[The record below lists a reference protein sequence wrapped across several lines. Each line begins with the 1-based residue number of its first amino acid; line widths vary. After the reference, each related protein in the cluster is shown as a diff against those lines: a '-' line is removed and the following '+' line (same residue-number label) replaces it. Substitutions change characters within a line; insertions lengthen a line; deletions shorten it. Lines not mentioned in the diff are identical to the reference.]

1 MKTGYSEAQLASQE
15 EVQRENAEPDSTSS
29 VGSADSDVLGF
40 SAQARRTTI
49 CSILLVF
56 LLVGVFACG
65 IIIGPT
71 LMSLSDVRIAL
82 AHNIFGAE
90 APASASSANA
100 VIWDIRIPRLILGAA
115 VGAGLAVAGA
125 ILQAVVRNALADPYI
140 LGINSGASTGAA
152 LATLFGVSAGFADVL
167 QRAAFIGALVASAV
181 MFFIARSAGRLT
193 SVRLLMAGIA
203 VGCALSV
210 VTSFLIFAPESAEG
224 SRSVMFWLLGSLGL
238 GRWGLLLVVSVLVVV
253 AVTIVFWSMG
263 RRIDALTVGDDAALT
278 MGVNPDRMRVILVV
292 LTCILVG
299 SVVAMAGSIGFVGLL
314 IPHAARRLVGGSHRH
329 MIPVAALLG
338 ASLLIA
344 ADIGAR
350 TLLAPQEIPIG
361 ILTSLV
367 GAPFLILLVRRMGV
381 LK

>member
-1 MKTGYSEAQLASQE
+1 MKKPHSEAQLASQSAAQQE
-15 EVQRENAEPDSTSS
+15 DAEPDSPK
-29 VGSADSDVLGF
+29 SDVLGF
-40 SAQARRTTI
+40 SAQALRTTMW
-49 CSILLVF
+49 SILLV
-56 LLVGVFACG
+56 LLLIVVFACG
-65 IIIGPT
+65 VIIGPT
-71 LMSLSDVRIAL
+71 TISLSDVRIAL

-90 APASASSANA
+90 APASASSTNA

-115 VGAGLAVAGA
+115 VGAGLAVAGG

-152 LATLFGVSAGFADVL
+152 LAILFGVGAGFGEYAL
-167 QRAAFIGALVASAV
+167 QGAAFIGALAASAV

-203 VGCALSV
+203 VGYALSA
-210 VTSFLIFAPESAEG
+210 VTSFLIFASDSAEG

-238 GRWGLLLVVSVLVVV
+238 GRWGLLLLVSVLVVV

-278 MGVNPDRMRVILVV
+278 LGVNPDRMRVILVV

-299 SVVAMAGSIGFVGLL
+299 SVVAMAGSIGFVGLVV
-314 IPHAARRLVGGSHRH
+314 PHAARRLVGGSHRH
-329 MIPVAALLG
+329 MLPVAALLG

-381 LK
+381 VK

>member
-1 MKTGYSEAQLASQE
+1 ML
-15 EVQRENAEPDSTSS
+15 
-29 VGSADSDVLGF
+29 
-40 SAQARRTTI
+40 
-49 CSILLVF
+49 
-56 LLVGVFACG
+56 
-65 IIIGPT
+65 
-71 LMSLSDVRIAL
+71 SLIA
-82 AHNIFGAE
+82 
-90 APASASSANA
+90 
-100 VIWDIRIPRLILGAA
+100 
-115 VGAGLAVAGA
+115 
-125 ILQAVVRNALADPYI
+125 RNALADPYI

-152 LATLFGVSAGFADVL
+152 LAILFGVGAGFGEYAL
-167 QRAAFIGALVASAV
+167 QGAAFIGALAASAV

-203 VGCALSV
+203 VGYALSA
-210 VTSFLIFAPESAEG
+210 VTSFLIFASDSAEG

-238 GRWGLLLVVSVLVVV
+238 GRWGLLLLVSMLVVV

-299 SVVAMAGSIGFVGLL
+299 SVVAMAGSIGFVGLV

>member
-1 MKTGYSEAQLASQE
+1 M
-15 EVQRENAEPDSTSS
+15 
-29 VGSADSDVLGF
+29 
-40 SAQARRTTI
+40 I
-49 CSILLVF
+49 WSILLV
-56 LLVGVFACG
+56 LLLIVVFASG
-65 IIIGPT
+65 IIIDPT
-71 LMSLSDVRIAL
+71 PISLSDVRIAL

-90 APASASSANA
+90 APASASSTNA

-152 LATLFGVSAGFADVL
+152 LAILFGVSAGFGEYAL
-167 QRAAFIGALVASAV
+167 QGAAFIGALAASAV

-203 VGCALSV
+203 VGYALSAL
-210 VTSFLIFAPESAEG
+210 TSFLIFASDSAEG
-224 SRSVMFWLLGSLGL
+224 SRSVMFWLLGPLGL
-238 GRWGLLLVVSVLVVV
+238 GAVGGLLLLGSAPLVL

-263 RRIDALTVGDDAALT
+263 RRIDALTVGDDAALAL
-278 MGVNPDRMRVILVV
+278 GVNPDRMRVILVV

-299 SVVAMAGSIGFVGLL
+299 SVVAMAGLIGFVGLV
-314 IPHAARRLVGGSHRH
+314 IPHAARRLVGGSHRQ

>member
-1 MKTGYSEAQLASQE
+1 MKKPHSEAQLASQSAAQQE
-15 EVQRENAEPDSTSS
+15 DAEPDSPK
-29 VGSADSDVLGF
+29 SDVLGF
-40 SAQARRTTI
+40 SAQARRTTMW
-49 CSILLVF
+49 SILLV
-56 LLVGVFACG
+56 LLLIVVFACG
-65 IIIGPT
+65 VIIGPT
-71 LMSLSDVRIAL
+71 TISLSDVRIAL

-90 APASASSANA
+90 APASASSTNA

-115 VGAGLAVAGA
+115 VGAGLAVAGG

-152 LATLFGVSAGFADVL
+152 LAILFGVGAGFGEYAL
-167 QRAAFIGALVASAV
+167 QGAAFIGALAASAV

-203 VGCALSV
+203 VGYALSA
-210 VTSFLIFAPESAEG
+210 VTSFLIFASDSAEG

-238 GRWGLLLVVSVLVVV
+238 GRWGLLLLVSVLVVV
-253 AVTIVFWSMG
+253 AVIIVFWSMG

-278 MGVNPDRMRVILVV
+278 LGVNPDRMRVILVV

-299 SVVAMAGSIGFVGLL
+299 SVVAMAGSIGFVGLVV
-314 IPHAARRLVGGSHRH
+314 PHAARRLVGGSHRH
-329 MIPVAALLG
+329 MLPVAALLG

-381 LK
+381 VK

>member
-1 MKTGYSEAQLASQE
+1 M
-15 EVQRENAEPDSTSS
+15 
-29 VGSADSDVLGF
+29 
-40 SAQARRTTI
+40 
-49 CSILLVF
+49 LLLIV
-56 LLVGVFACG
+56 VFASG
-65 IIIGPT
+65 IIIDPT
-71 LMSLSDVRIAL
+71 PISLSDVRIAL

-90 APASASSANA
+90 APASASSTNA

-152 LATLFGVSAGFADVL
+152 LAILFGVSAGFGEYAL
-167 QRAAFIGALVASAV
+167 QGAAFIGALAASAV

-203 VGCALSV
+203 VGYALSAL
-210 VTSFLIFAPESAEG
+210 TSFLIFASDSAEG
-224 SRSVMFWLLGSLGL
+224 SRSVMFWLLGPLGL
-238 GRWGLLLVVSVLVVV
+238 GAVGGLLLLGSAPLVL

-263 RRIDALTVGDDAALT
+263 RRIDALTVGDDAALAL
-278 MGVNPDRMRVILVV
+278 GVNPDRMRVILVV

-299 SVVAMAGSIGFVGLL
+299 SVVAMAGLIGFVGLV
-314 IPHAARRLVGGSHRH
+314 IPHAARRLVGGSHRQ

>member
-1 MKTGYSEAQLASQE
+1 MNTGRTESETRLASHNEAQPE
-15 EVQRENAEPDSTSS
+15 DAEPDSSTS
-29 VGSADSDVLGF
+29 DILGF

-49 CSILLVF
+49 WTILLV
-56 LLVGVFACG
+56 LLLITVFACG

-71 LMSLSDVRIAL
+71 PINLSDVRIAL
-82 AHNIFGAE
+82 AHNIFGVE
-90 APASASSANA
+90 VPTSASSTNV

-152 LATLFGVSAGFADVL
+152 LAILFGVGAGFGEYAL
-167 QRAAFIGALVASAV
+167 QGAAFIGALAASAV

-203 VGCALSV
+203 VGYALSA
-210 VTSFLIFAPESAEG
+210 VTSFLIFASDSAEG

-238 GRWGLLLVVSVLVVV
+238 GRWGLLLLVSVLVVV

-278 MGVNPDRMRVILVV
+278 LGVNPDRMRVLLVV

-299 SVVAMAGSIGFVGLL
+299 SVVAMAGSIGFVGLVV
-314 IPHAARRLVGGSHRH
+314 PHAARRLVGGSHRH
-329 MIPVAALLG
+329 MLPVAALLG

-361 ILTSLV
+361 IVTSLV

>member
-1 MKTGYSEAQLASQE
+1 
-15 EVQRENAEPDSTSS
+15 
-29 VGSADSDVLGF
+29 VL
-40 SAQARRTTI
+40 
-49 CSILLVF
+49 LLIV
-56 LLVGVFACG
+56 VFASG
-65 IIIGPT
+65 IIIDPT
-71 LMSLSDVRIAL
+71 PISLSDVRIAL

-90 APASASSANA
+90 APASASSTNA

-152 LATLFGVSAGFADVL
+152 LAILFGVSAGFGEYAL
-167 QRAAFIGALVASAV
+167 QGAAFIGALAASAV

-203 VGCALSV
+203 VGYALSAL
-210 VTSFLIFAPESAEG
+210 TSFLIFASDSAEG
-224 SRSVMFWLLGSLGL
+224 SRSVMFWLLGPLGL
-238 GRWGLLLVVSVLVVV
+238 GAVGGLLLLGSAPLVL

-263 RRIDALTVGDDAALT
+263 RRIDALSVGDDAALT
-278 MGVNPDRMRVILVV
+278 MGVTPDRMRVILVV

-299 SVVAMAGSIGFVGLL
+299 SVVAMAGSIGFVGLV

-329 MIPVAALLG
+329 MIPVDALLG

>member
-1 MKTGYSEAQLASQE
+1 MNTGRTESETRLASHNEAQPE
-15 EVQRENAEPDSTSS
+15 DAEPDSSTS
-29 VGSADSDVLGF
+29 DILGF

-49 CSILLVF
+49 WTILLV
-56 LLVGVFACG
+56 LLLITVFACG

-71 LMSLSDVRIAL
+71 PINLSDVRIAL
-82 AHNIFGAE
+82 AHNIFGVE
-90 APASASSANA
+90 APTSASSTNA

-152 LATLFGVSAGFADVL
+152 LAILFGVGAGFGEYAL
-167 QRAAFIGALVASAV
+167 QGAAFIGALAASAV

-203 VGCALSV
+203 VGYALSA
-210 VTSFLIFAPESAEG
+210 VTSFLIFASDSAEG

-238 GRWGLLLVVSVLVVV
+238 GRWGLLLLVSVLVVV

-278 MGVNPDRMRVILVV
+278 LGVNPDRMRVLLVV

-299 SVVAMAGSIGFVGLL
+299 SVVAMAGSIGFVGLVV
-314 IPHAARRLVGGSHRH
+314 PHAARRLVGGSHRH
-329 MIPVAALLG
+329 MLPVAALLG

-361 ILTSLV
+361 IATSLV

>member
-1 MKTGYSEAQLASQE
+1 MKTGHSEAQLASQE

-29 VGSADSDVLGF
+29 VGSADSDALGF

-49 CSILLVF
+49 WSMLLVF

-71 LMSLSDVRIAL
+71 PMSLSDVRIAL

-90 APASASSANA
+90 VPASASSANA

-125 ILQAVVRNALADPYI
+125 ILQAMVRNALADPYI

-152 LATLFGVSAGFADVL
+152 LAIFFGVGAGFADVL

-181 MFFIARSAGRLT
+181 MLFIARSAGRLT

-203 VGCALSV
+203 VGCALSA
-210 VTSFLIFAPESAEG
+210 VTSFLIFASDSAEG

-238 GRWGLLLVVSVLVVV
+238 GRWGLLLLGSAPLVL
-253 AVTIVFWSMG
+253 AVTLIFWSMG
-263 RRIDALTVGDDAALT
+263 RRIDALTVGDDAALAL
-278 MGVNPDRMRVILVV
+278 GVNPDRMRVILVV

-299 SVVAMAGSIGFVGLL
+299 SVVAMAGLIGFVGLV
-314 IPHAARRLVGGSHRH
+314 IPHAARRLVGGSHRQ

>member
-1 MKTGYSEAQLASQE
+1 MNTGRTESETRLASHNEAQPE
-15 EVQRENAEPDSTSS
+15 DAEPDSSTS
-29 VGSADSDVLGF
+29 DILGF

-49 CSILLVF
+49 WTILLV
-56 LLVGVFACG
+56 LLLITVFACG

-71 LMSLSDVRIAL
+71 PINLSDVRIAL
-82 AHNIFGAE
+82 AHNIFGVE
-90 APASASSANA
+90 APTSASSTNA

-152 LATLFGVSAGFADVL
+152 LAILFGVGAGFGEYAL
-167 QRAAFIGALVASAV
+167 QGAAFIGALAASAV

-203 VGCALSV
+203 VGYALSA
-210 VTSFLIFAPESAEG
+210 VTSFLIFASDSAEG

-238 GRWGLLLVVSVLVVV
+238 GRWGLLLLVTVLVVV

-278 MGVNPDRMRVILVV
+278 LGVNPDRMRVLLVV

-299 SVVAMAGSIGFVGLL
+299 SVVAMAGSIGFVGLVV
-314 IPHAARRLVGGSHRH
+314 PHAARRLVGGSHRH
-329 MIPVAALLG
+329 MLPVAALLG

-361 ILTSLV
+361 IVTSLV

>member
-1 MKTGYSEAQLASQE
+1 MKTGRTESETRLASHNEAQPE
-15 EVQRENAEPDSTSS
+15 DAEPDSSTS
-29 VGSADSDVLGF
+29 DILGF
-40 SAQARRTTI
+40 SAQARRTTLWT
-49 CSILLVF
+49 ILLV
-56 LLVGVFACG
+56 LLLITVFACG

-71 LMSLSDVRIAL
+71 PISLSDVRIAL
-82 AHNIFGAE
+82 AHNIFGVE
-90 APASASSANA
+90 APASASSTNA

-152 LATLFGVSAGFADVL
+152 LAILFGVGTGFGEYAL
-167 QRAAFIGALVASAV
+167 QGAAFIGALAASAV

-203 VGCALSV
+203 VGYALSA
-210 VTSFLIFAPESAEG
+210 VTSFLIFASDSAEG

-238 GRWGLLLVVSVLVVV
+238 GRWGLLLLVSVLVVV

-278 MGVNPDRMRVILVV
+278 LGVNPDRMRVLLVV

-299 SVVAMAGSIGFVGLL
+299 SVVAMAGSIGFVGLVV
-314 IPHAARRLVGGSHRH
+314 PHAACRLVGGSHRH
-329 MIPVAALLG
+329 MLPVAALLG

-361 ILTSLV
+361 IVTSLV

>member
-1 MKTGYSEAQLASQE
+1 MKTGHSEAQLASYNGAQ
-15 EVQRENAEPDSTSS
+15 QGDAEPDSPKT
-29 VGSADSDVLGF
+29 DVLGF

-49 CSILLVF
+49 WSILLV
-56 LLVGVFACG
+56 LLLIVVFACV

-71 LMSLSDVRIAL
+71 PISLSDVRIAL

-152 LATLFGVSAGFADVL
+152 LAILFGVGAGFGEYAL
-167 QRAAFIGALVASAV
+167 QGAAFIGALAASAV

-203 VGCALSV
+203 VGYALSA
-210 VTSFLIFAPESAEG
+210 VTSFLIFASDSAEG

-238 GRWGLLLVVSVLVVV
+238 GRWGLLLLVSMLVVV

-299 SVVAMAGSIGFVGLL
+299 SVVAMAGSIGFVGLV

>member
-1 MKTGYSEAQLASQE
+1 MNTGRTESETRLASHNEAQPE
-15 EVQRENAEPDSTSS
+15 DAEPDSSTS
-29 VGSADSDVLGF
+29 DILGF

-49 CSILLVF
+49 WTILLV
-56 LLVGVFACG
+56 LLLITVFACG

-71 LMSLSDVRIAL
+71 PINLSDVRIAL
-82 AHNIFGAE
+82 AHNIFGVE
-90 APASASSANA
+90 APTSASSTNA

-152 LATLFGVSAGFADVL
+152 LAILFGVGAGFGEYAL
-167 QRAAFIGALVASAV
+167 QGAAFIGALAASAV

-193 SVRLLMAGIA
+193 SVCLLMAGIA
-203 VGCALSV
+203 VGYALSA
-210 VTSFLIFAPESAEG
+210 VTSFLIFASDSAEG

-238 GRWGLLLVVSVLVVV
+238 GRWGLLLLVSVLVVV

-278 MGVNPDRMRVILVV
+278 LGVNPDRMRVLLVV

-299 SVVAMAGSIGFVGLL
+299 SVVAMAGSIGFVGLVV
-314 IPHAARRLVGGSHRH
+314 PHAARRLVGGSHRH
-329 MIPVAALLG
+329 MLPVAALLG

-361 ILTSLV
+361 IVTSLV

>member
-1 MKTGYSEAQLASQE
+1 ML
-15 EVQRENAEPDSTSS
+15 
-29 VGSADSDVLGF
+29 
-40 SAQARRTTI
+40 
-49 CSILLVF
+49 
-56 LLVGVFACG
+56 
-65 IIIGPT
+65 
-71 LMSLSDVRIAL
+71 SLIA
-82 AHNIFGAE
+82 
-90 APASASSANA
+90 
-100 VIWDIRIPRLILGAA
+100 
-115 VGAGLAVAGA
+115 
-125 ILQAVVRNALADPYI
+125 RNALADPYI

-152 LATLFGVSAGFADVL
+152 LAILFGVGSGFGEYAL
-167 QRAAFIGALVASAV
+167 QGAAFIGALAAS
-181 MFFIARSAGRLT
+181 
-193 SVRLLMAGIA
+193 
-203 VGCALSV
+203 
-210 VTSFLIFAPESAEG
+210 
-224 SRSVMFWLLGSLGL
+224 
-238 GRWGLLLVVSVLVVV
+238 

-278 MGVNPDRMRVILVV
+278 LGVNSDRMRVILVV

-299 SVVAMAGSIGFVGLL
+299 SVVAMAGSIGFVGLV

-344 ADIGAR
+344 ADIGAH

>member
-1 MKTGYSEAQLASQE
+1 MKKAHSESQSASHNGAQQGG
-15 EVQRENAEPDSTSS
+15 AEPNRPH
-29 VGSADSDVLGF
+29 ADVLGF

-49 CSILLVF
+49 WAILLV
-56 LLVGVFACG
+56 LLLIAVFAAG
-65 IIIGPT
+65 VIIGPT
-71 LMSLSDVRIAL
+71 PISLSDVRIAL
-82 AHNIFGAE
+82 LHNLFGAD
-90 APASASSANA
+90 APAAASSTNA

-115 VGAGLAVAGA
+115 AGAGLAVAGA

-152 LATLFGVSAGFADVL
+152 LAILFGVGAGFGEYAL
-167 QRAAFIGALVASAV
+167 QGAAFIGAVAASAV

-203 VGCALSV
+203 VGYALSA
-210 VTSFLIFAPESAEG
+210 VTSFLIFASDSAEG

-238 GRWGLLLVVSVLVVV
+238 GRWSLLLLVTVLIVV

-278 MGVNPDRMRVILVV
+278 LGVNPDRMRVILVV
-292 LTCILVG
+292 LTCVLVG
-299 SVVAMAGSIGFVGLL
+299 SVVAMAGSIGFVGLVV
-314 IPHAARRLVGGSHRH
+314 PHAARRLVGGSHRH
-329 MIPVAALLG
+329 MLPVAALLG

>member
-1 MKTGYSEAQLASQE
+1 MNTGRTKSETRLASHNEAQPE
-15 EVQRENAEPDSTSS
+15 DAEPDSSTS
-29 VGSADSDVLGF
+29 DILGF

-49 CSILLVF
+49 WTILLV
-56 LLVGVFACG
+56 LLLITVFACG

-71 LMSLSDVRIAL
+71 SINLSDVRIAL
-82 AHNIFGAE
+82 AHNIFGVE
-90 APASASSANA
+90 APTSASSTNA

-152 LATLFGVSAGFADVL
+152 LAILFGVGAGFGEYAL
-167 QRAAFIGALVASAV
+167 QGAAFIGALAASAV

-203 VGCALSV
+203 VGYALSA
-210 VTSFLIFAPESAEG
+210 VTSFLIFASDSAEG

-238 GRWGLLLVVSVLVVV
+238 GRWGLLLLVSVLVVV

-278 MGVNPDRMRVILVV
+278 LGVNPDRMRVLLVV

-299 SVVAMAGSIGFVGLL
+299 SVVAMAGSIGFVGLVV
-314 IPHAARRLVGGSHRH
+314 PHAARRLVGGSHRH
-329 MIPVAALLG
+329 MLPVAALLG

-361 ILTSLV
+361 IVTSLV

>member
-1 MKTGYSEAQLASQE
+1 MKTGHSEAQLASYNGAQ
-15 EVQRENAEPDSTSS
+15 QGDAEPDSPKT
-29 VGSADSDVLGF
+29 DVLGF

-49 CSILLVF
+49 WSILLV
-56 LLVGVFACG
+56 LLLIVVFACG

-71 LMSLSDVRIAL
+71 PISLSDVRIAL

-152 LATLFGVSAGFADVL
+152 LAILFGVGAGFGEYAL
-167 QRAAFIGALVASAV
+167 QGAAFIGALAASAV

-203 VGCALSV
+203 VGYALSA
-210 VTSFLIFAPESAEG
+210 VTSFLIFASDSAEG

-238 GRWGLLLVVSVLVVV
+238 GRWGLLLLVSMLVVV
-253 AVTIVFWSMG
+253 AVTIVFWSMR

-299 SVVAMAGSIGFVGLL
+299 SVVAMAGSIGFVGLV

>member
-1 MKTGYSEAQLASQE
+1 MKTGHSEAQLASHNGAQ
-15 EVQRENAEPDSTSS
+15 QGDAEPDSPKT
-29 VGSADSDVLGF
+29 DVLGF

-49 CSILLVF
+49 WSILLV
-56 LLVGVFACG
+56 LLLIVVFACG

-71 LMSLSDVRIAL
+71 PISLSDVRIAL

-152 LATLFGVSAGFADVL
+152 LAILFGVGAGFGEYAL
-167 QRAAFIGALVASAV
+167 QGAAFIGALAASAV

-203 VGCALSV
+203 VGYALSA
-210 VTSFLIFAPESAEG
+210 VTSFLIFASDSAEG

-238 GRWGLLLVVSVLVVV
+238 GRWGLLLLVSMLVVV

-299 SVVAMAGSIGFVGLL
+299 SVVAMAGSIGFVGLV

>member
-1 MKTGYSEAQLASQE
+1 MNTGRTESETRLASRNEAQPE
-15 EVQRENAEPDSTSS
+15 DAEPDSSTS
-29 VGSADSDVLGF
+29 DILGF

-49 CSILLVF
+49 WTILLV
-56 LLVGVFACG
+56 LLLITVFACG

-71 LMSLSDVRIAL
+71 PINLSDVRIAL
-82 AHNIFGAE
+82 AHNIFGVE
-90 APASASSANA
+90 APTSASSTNA

-152 LATLFGVSAGFADVL
+152 LAILFGVGAGFGEYAL
-167 QRAAFIGALVASAV
+167 QGAAFIGALAASAV

-203 VGCALSV
+203 VGYALSA
-210 VTSFLIFAPESAEG
+210 VTSFLIFASDSAEG

-238 GRWGLLLVVSVLVVV
+238 GRWGLLLLVSVLVVV

-278 MGVNPDRMRVILVV
+278 LGVNPDRMRVLLVV

-299 SVVAMAGSIGFVGLL
+299 SVVAMAGSIGFVGLVV
-314 IPHAARRLVGGSHRH
+314 PHAARRLVGGSHRH
-329 MIPVAALLG
+329 MLPVAALLG

-361 ILTSLV
+361 IVTSLV

>member
-1 MKTGYSEAQLASQE
+1 MNTGRTESETRLASHNEAQPE
-15 EVQRENAEPDSTSS
+15 DAEPDSSTS
-29 VGSADSDVLGF
+29 DILGF

-49 CSILLVF
+49 WTILLV
-56 LLVGVFACG
+56 LLLITVFACG

-71 LMSLSDVRIAL
+71 PINLSDVRIAL
-82 AHNIFGAE
+82 AHNIFGVE
-90 APASASSANA
+90 APTSASSTNA

-152 LATLFGVSAGFADVL
+152 LAILFGVGAGFGEYAL
-167 QRAAFIGALVASAV
+167 QGAAFIGALAASAV

-203 VGCALSV
+203 VGYALSA
-210 VTSFLIFAPESAEG
+210 VTSFLIFASDSAEG

-238 GRWGLLLVVSVLVVV
+238 GRWGLLLLVSVLVVV

-278 MGVNPDRMRVILVV
+278 LGENPDRMRVLLVV

-299 SVVAMAGSIGFVGLL
+299 SVVAMAGSIGFVGLVV
-314 IPHAARRLVGGSHRH
+314 PHAARRLVGGSHRH
-329 MIPVAALLG
+329 MLPVAALLG

-361 ILTSLV
+361 IVTSLV

>member
-1 MKTGYSEAQLASQE
+1 M
-15 EVQRENAEPDSTSS
+15 
-29 VGSADSDVLGF
+29 
-40 SAQARRTTI
+40 
-49 CSILLVF
+49 LLLIV
-56 LLVGVFACG
+56 VFASG
-65 IIIGPT
+65 IIIDPT
-71 LMSLSDVRIAL
+71 PISLSDVRIAL

-90 APASASSANA
+90 APASASSTNA

-152 LATLFGVSAGFADVL
+152 LAILFGVSAGFGEYAL
-167 QRAAFIGALVASAV
+167 QGAAFIGALAASAV

-203 VGCALSV
+203 VGYALSAL
-210 VTSFLIFAPESAEG
+210 TSFLIFASDSAEG
-224 SRSVMFWLLGSLGL
+224 SRSVMFWLLGPLGL
-238 GRWGLLLVVSVLVVV
+238 GAVGGLLLLGSAPLVL

-263 RRIDALTVGDDAALT
+263 RRIDALSVGDDAALT
-278 MGVNPDRMRVILVV
+278 MGVTPDRMRVILVV

-299 SVVAMAGSIGFVGLL
+299 SVVAMAGSIGFVGLV

-329 MIPVAALLG
+329 MIPVDALLG

>member
-1 MKTGYSEAQLASQE
+1 MKKSHSEAPLASQNAE
-15 EVQRENAEPDSTSS
+15 QQEDAEPDSPK
-29 VGSADSDVLGF
+29 ADVLGF

-49 CSILLVF
+49 WAILLV
-56 LLVGVFACG
+56 LLLIAVFACG
-65 IIIGPT
+65 VIIGPT
-71 LMSLSDVRIAL
+71 PISLSDVRIAL

-90 APASASSANA
+90 APASASSTNA
-100 VIWDIRIPRLILGAA
+100 VIWDIRIPRLILGAV

-152 LATLFGVSAGFADVL
+152 LAILFGVGAGLGEYAL
-167 QRAAFIGALVASAV
+167 QGAAFIGALAASAV

-193 SVRLLMAGIA
+193 SMRLLMAGIA
-203 VGCALSV
+203 VGYALSA
-210 VTSFLIFAPESAEG
+210 VTSFLIFASDSAEG

-238 GRWGLLLVVSVLVVV
+238 GRWGLLLLVSVLVVV

-278 MGVNPDRMRVILVV
+278 LGVNPDRMRVILVV

-299 SVVAMAGSIGFVGLL
+299 SVVAMAGSIGFVGLVV
-314 IPHAARRLVGGSHRH
+314 PHAARRLVGGSHRH
-329 MIPVAALLG
+329 MLPVAALLG

-381 LK
+381 VK

>member
-1 MKTGYSEAQLASQE
+1 
-15 EVQRENAEPDSTSS
+15 
-29 VGSADSDVLGF
+29 VL
-40 SAQARRTTI
+40 
-49 CSILLVF
+49 LLIV
-56 LLVGVFACG
+56 VFASG
-65 IIIGPT
+65 IIIDPT
-71 LMSLSDVRIAL
+71 PISLSDVRIAL

-90 APASASSANA
+90 APASASSTNA

-152 LATLFGVSAGFADVL
+152 LAILFGVSAGFGEYAL
-167 QRAAFIGALVASAV
+167 QGAAFIGALAASAV

-203 VGCALSV
+203 VGYALSAL
-210 VTSFLIFAPESAEG
+210 TSFLIFASDSAEG
-224 SRSVMFWLLGSLGL
+224 SRSVMFWLLGPLGL
-238 GRWGLLLVVSVLVVV
+238 GAVGGLLLLGSAPLVL

-263 RRIDALTVGDDAALT
+263 RRIDALSVGDDAALT
-278 MGVNPDRMRVILVV
+278 MGVTPDRMRVILVV

-299 SVVAMAGSIGFVGLL
+299 SVVAMAGSIGFVGLV

-367 GAPFLILLVRRMGV
+367 GAPFLILLVRWMGV

>member
-1 MKTGYSEAQLASQE
+1 MKKAHSEAQLASQSAAQQE
-15 EVQRENAEPDSTSS
+15 DAEPDSPK
-29 VGSADSDVLGF
+29 SDVLGF
-40 SAQARRTTI
+40 SAQARRTTMW
-49 CSILLVF
+49 SILLV
-56 LLVGVFACG
+56 LLLIVVFACG
-65 IIIGPT
+65 VIIGPT
-71 LMSLSDVRIAL
+71 TISLSDVRIAL

-90 APASASSANA
+90 APASASSTNA

-115 VGAGLAVAGA
+115 VGAGLAVAGG
-125 ILQAVVRNALADPYI
+125 ILQAVVRNVLADPYI

-152 LATLFGVSAGFADVL
+152 LAILFGVGAGFGEYAL
-167 QRAAFIGALVASAV
+167 QGAAFIGALAASAV

-203 VGCALSV
+203 VGYALSA
-210 VTSFLIFAPESAEG
+210 VTSFLIFASDSAEG

-238 GRWGLLLVVSVLVVV
+238 GRWGLLLLVSVLVVV

-278 MGVNPDRMRVILVV
+278 LGVNPDRMRVILVV

-299 SVVAMAGSIGFVGLL
+299 SVVAMAGSIGFVGLVV
-314 IPHAARRLVGGSHRH
+314 PHAARRLVGGSHRH
-329 MIPVAALLG
+329 MLPVGALLG

-367 GAPFLILLVRRMGV
+367 GAPFLILLVRRRGV
-381 LK
+381 VK

>member
-1 MKTGYSEAQLASQE
+1 MNTGRTESETRLASNNEAQPE
-15 EVQRENAEPDSTSS
+15 DAEPDSSTS
-29 VGSADSDVLGF
+29 DILGF

-49 CSILLVF
+49 WTILLV
-56 LLVGVFACG
+56 LLLITVFACG

-71 LMSLSDVRIAL
+71 PINLSDVRIAL
-82 AHNIFGAE
+82 AHNIFGVE
-90 APASASSANA
+90 APASASSTNV

-152 LATLFGVSAGFADVL
+152 LAILFGVGAGFGEYAL
-167 QRAAFIGALVASAV
+167 QGAAFIGALAASAV

-203 VGCALSV
+203 VGYALSA
-210 VTSFLIFAPESAEG
+210 VTSFLIFASDSAEG

-238 GRWGLLLVVSVLVVV
+238 GRWGLLLLVSVLVVV

-278 MGVNPDRMRVILVV
+278 LGVNPDRMRVLLVV

-299 SVVAMAGSIGFVGLL
+299 SVVAMAGSIGFVGLVV
-314 IPHAARRLVGGSHRH
+314 PHAARRLVGGSHRH
-329 MIPVAALLG
+329 MLPVAALLG

-361 ILTSLV
+361 IVTSLV

>member
-1 MKTGYSEAQLASQE
+1 MNTGRTESETRLASHNEAQPE
-15 EVQRENAEPDSTSS
+15 DAEPDSSTS
-29 VGSADSDVLGF
+29 DILGF

-49 CSILLVF
+49 WTILLV
-56 LLVGVFACG
+56 LLLITVFACG

-71 LMSLSDVRIAL
+71 PINLSDVRIAL
-82 AHNIFGAE
+82 AHNIFGVE
-90 APASASSANA
+90 APTSASSTNA

-152 LATLFGVSAGFADVL
+152 LAILFGVGAGFGEYAL
-167 QRAAFIGALVASAV
+167 QGAAFIGALAASAV

-203 VGCALSV
+203 VGYALSA
-210 VTSFLIFAPESAEG
+210 VTSFLIFASDSAEG
-224 SRSVMFWLLGSLGL
+224 SRSGMLWLVGSWGL
-238 GRWGLLLVVSVLVVV
+238 GRWGRRVLVSVLVVV

-278 MGVNPDRMRVILVV
+278 LGVNPDRMRVLLVV

-299 SVVAMAGSIGFVGLL
+299 SVVAMAGSIGFVGLVV
-314 IPHAARRLVGGSHRH
+314 PHAARRLVGGSHRH
-329 MIPVAALLG
+329 MLPVAALLG

-361 ILTSLV
+361 IVTSLV

>member
-1 MKTGYSEAQLASQE
+1 MNTGRTESETRLASHNEAQPE
-15 EVQRENAEPDSTSS
+15 DAEPDSSTS
-29 VGSADSDVLGF
+29 DILGF

-49 CSILLVF
+49 WTILLV
-56 LLVGVFACG
+56 LLLITVFACG

-71 LMSLSDVRIAL
+71 PINLSDVRIAL
-82 AHNIFGAE
+82 AHNIFGVE
-90 APASASSANA
+90 APTSASSTNA

-152 LATLFGVSAGFADVL
+152 LAILFGVGAGFGEYAL
-167 QRAAFIGALVASAV
+167 QGAAFIGALAASAV

-203 VGCALSV
+203 VGYALSA
-210 VTSFLIFAPESAEG
+210 VTSFLIFASDSAEG

-238 GRWGLLLVVSVLVVV
+238 GRWGLLLLVSVLVVV

-278 MGVNPDRMRVILVV
+278 LGVNPDRMRVLLVV

-299 SVVAMAGSIGFVGLL
+299 SVVAMAGSIGFVGLVV
-314 IPHAARRLVGGSHRH
+314 PHAARRLVGGSHRH
-329 MIPVAALLG
+329 MLPVAALLG

-361 ILTSLV
+361 IVTSLV

>member
-1 MKTGYSEAQLASQE
+1 MKKAHSEAQLASYNGAQ
-15 EVQRENAEPDSTSS
+15 QGDAEPDSPKT
-29 VGSADSDVLGF
+29 DVLGF

-49 CSILLVF
+49 WSILLV
-56 LLVGVFACG
+56 LLLIVVFACG

-71 LMSLSDVRIAL
+71 PISLSDVRIAL

-152 LATLFGVSAGFADVL
+152 LAILFGVGAGFGEYAL
-167 QRAAFIGALVASAV
+167 QGAAFIGALAASAV

-203 VGCALSV
+203 VGYALSA
-210 VTSFLIFAPESAEG
+210 VTSFLIFASDSAEG

-238 GRWGLLLVVSVLVVV
+238 GRWGLLLLVSVLVVV

-299 SVVAMAGSIGFVGLL
+299 SVVAMAGSIGFVGLV

>member
-1 MKTGYSEAQLASQE
+1 MNTGRTESETRLASHNEAQPE
-15 EVQRENAEPDSTSS
+15 DAEPDSSTS
-29 VGSADSDVLGF
+29 DILGF

-49 CSILLVF
+49 WTILLV
-56 LLVGVFACG
+56 LLLITVFACG

-71 LMSLSDVRIAL
+71 PINLSDVRIAL
-82 AHNIFGAE
+82 AHNIFGVE
-90 APASASSANA
+90 APTSASSTNA

-152 LATLFGVSAGFADVL
+152 LAILFGVGAGFGEYAL
-167 QRAAFIGALVASAV
+167 QGAAFIGALAASAV

-203 VGCALSV
+203 VGYALSS
-210 VTSFLIFAPESAEG
+210 VTSFLIFASDSAEG

-238 GRWGLLLVVSVLVVV
+238 GRWGLLLLVSVLVVV

-278 MGVNPDRMRVILVV
+278 LGVNPDRMRVLLVV

-299 SVVAMAGSIGFVGLL
+299 SVVAMAGSIGFVGLVV
-314 IPHAARRLVGGSHRH
+314 PHAARRLVGGSHRH
-329 MIPVAALLG
+329 MLPVAALLG

-361 ILTSLV
+361 IVTSLV

>member
-1 MKTGYSEAQLASQE
+1 MNTGRTESETRLASHNEAQPE
-15 EVQRENAEPDSTSS
+15 DAEPDSSTS
-29 VGSADSDVLGF
+29 DILGF

-49 CSILLVF
+49 WTILLV
-56 LLVGVFACG
+56 LLLITVFACG

-71 LMSLSDVRIAL
+71 PINLSDVRIAL
-82 AHNIFGAE
+82 AHNIFGVE
-90 APASASSANA
+90 APTSASSTNV

-152 LATLFGVSAGFADVL
+152 LAILFGVGAGFGEYAL
-167 QRAAFIGALVASAV
+167 QGAAFIGALAASAV

-203 VGCALSV
+203 VGYALSA
-210 VTSFLIFAPESAEG
+210 VTSFLIFASDSAEG

-238 GRWGLLLVVSVLVVV
+238 GRWGLLLLVSVLVVV

-278 MGVNPDRMRVILVV
+278 LGVNPDRMRVLLVV

-299 SVVAMAGSIGFVGLL
+299 SVVAMAGSIGFVGLVV
-314 IPHAARRLVGGSHRH
+314 PHAARRLVGGSHRH
-329 MIPVAALLG
+329 MLPVAALLG

-361 ILTSLV
+361 IVTSLV